1 MSNTNFPKFTAVQ
14 NQNKTNEETL
24 RTKSTLRS
32 RIIKTIAIA
41 CLLTISCGFLATGQA
56 TGGMAKNSQEM
67 AEINSYY
74 SKKVNK
80 SNPESG
86 LYPVTV
92 FIPKSVELPNSLT
105 LNLRIARN
113 YDRKNIALAIGQA
126 ISDSGKV
133 CNSERNIAD
142 IKERHCANLVLES
155 DLEFIC
161 TTKNSCGLVLI
172 QEANTLTNGENITVS
187 VARLN

>member
-1 MSNTNFPKFTAVQ
+1 MSYFTKFTAVQ
-14 NQNKTNEETL
+14 NQNKTNAETL

-32 RIIKTIAIA
+32 RIIKTMAIA
-41 CLLTISCGFLATGQA
+41 CILTLSCGFLATVGASQ
-56 TGGMAKNSQEM
+56 GGMAKNSQEM

-86 LYPVTV
+86 MYPVTV
-92 FIPKSVELPNSLT
+92 FIPKSVELPKSLT
-105 LNLRIARN
+105 LNLKVGRN

-155 DLEFIC
+155 DLELIC
-161 TTKNSCGLVLI
+161 PTQNSCGLALI
-172 QEANTLTNGENITVS
+172 QEANTLVNGENLTVS